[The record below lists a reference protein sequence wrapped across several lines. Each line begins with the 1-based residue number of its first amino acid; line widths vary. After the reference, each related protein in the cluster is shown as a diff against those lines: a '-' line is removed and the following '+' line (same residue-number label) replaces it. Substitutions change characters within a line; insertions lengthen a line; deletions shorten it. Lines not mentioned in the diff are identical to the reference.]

1 MKQLLLA
8 LTLFTSSVAFGQ
20 SMLVLKTGKVL
31 TIDEQGTVYDLG
43 NFLLPYQIKQMG
55 GRYLID
61 EKRKLR
67 TVDRNGLMYSKE
79 EEDKVPVNIEYYG
92 ENYFI
97 SKFGKMFTFDEQG
110 FLFEAEKEREFRN
123 VKVKGGTFVVAEK
136 RVEMKKVLALFVVT
150 NLGKILEVSVPGL
163 NLEQINYAG
172 GQYFT
177 TTRGELYTVT
187 SDGFVYSKLS
197 MGKFNGWELKKGG
210 NYFVAHNS
218 VYSVSQ
224 NGLLM
229 SVASAADIG
238 PIKHFGTNFFLTQ
251 NGRLFTISSTGAI
264 RNVPL
269 DYKLSDISQ
278 FSHL

>member
-8 LTLFTSSVAFGQ
+8 LTMLTSSLAFGQ
-20 SMLVLKTGKVL
+20 SMLVMKTGKVL

-61 EKRKLR
+61 ENRKLR

-123 VKVKGGTFVVAEK
+123 VKVQGGNFVIAEK

-150 NLGKILEVSVPGL
+150 NLGKILEVTVPGL

-187 SDGFVYSKLS
+187 ADGFVYSKLS

-210 NYFVAHNS
+210 NYFVAQNS

-229 SVASAADIG
+229 SVASATDIG
-238 PIKHFGTNFFLTQ
+238 PIKHYGTNFFLTQ